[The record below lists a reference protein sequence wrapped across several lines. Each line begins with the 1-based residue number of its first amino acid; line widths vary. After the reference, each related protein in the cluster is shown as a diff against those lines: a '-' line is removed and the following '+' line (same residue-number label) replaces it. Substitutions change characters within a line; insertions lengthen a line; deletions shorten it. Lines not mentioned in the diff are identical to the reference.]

1 MDKIDRAY
9 YPELDK
15 LLWDT
20 NTKYLT
26 PKEALDIYE
35 TRWRFV
41 EERQLLKRERQLIDK
56 LAKDAGGFL
65 PSAA

>member
-1 MDKIDRAY
+1 MEKINRAD

-20 NTKYLT
+20 NAKYLT

-41 EERQLLKRERQLIDK
+41 DERQLLERERQLIDK

>member
-1 MDKIDRAY
+1 MRKINRID

-20 NTKYLT
+20 TAQYLT

-41 EERQLLKRERQLIDK
+41 EEKQMLEHERQLIDK